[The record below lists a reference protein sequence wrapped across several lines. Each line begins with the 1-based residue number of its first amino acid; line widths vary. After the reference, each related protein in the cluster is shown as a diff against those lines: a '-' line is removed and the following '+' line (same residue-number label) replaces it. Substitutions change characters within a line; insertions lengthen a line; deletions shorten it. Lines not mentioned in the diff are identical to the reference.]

1 MYNTTNSYQDTYG
14 IINPDLTE
22 YDICHSYN
30 HTSEELLSH
39 ECQKFTYH
47 NE

>member
-14 IINPDLTE
+14 IINPDLRE

-30 HTSEELLSH
+30 HTSEELL
-39 ECQKFTYH
+39 
-47 NE
+47 